1 MQEIKVL
8 STYRLSLKSK
18 ILDSAMLDFAQRGI
32 KSVKM
37 DDIAKGL
44 NISKRTL
51 YELYENKEILLYECI
66 KKAKTQDEREMLT
79 MMSQH
84 DNVIDIILNI
94 YKIKIE
100 QFKQVTPQFYSDLE
114 KFPKVMSYL
123 EEQHDR
129 DRVLQK
135 QFIVRGVEEGYFRKD
150 VDIDIV
156 IIMFDALSQYVR
168 RTRLYNQYPVKD
180 IFNNM
185 LFISFR
191 GICTQKGI
199 EVIDRFLT
207 NE

>member
-66 KKAKTQDEREMLT
+66 KKAKAQDEREMLA

-123 EEQHDR
+123 EEQHER

-135 QFIVRGVEEGYFRKD
+135 QFIVRGVEESYFRKD

>member
-66 KKAKTQDEREMLT
+66 KKAKAQDEREMLT

-84 DNVIDIILNI
+84 DNMIDIILNI

-123 EEQHDR
+123 EEQHER

-135 QFIVRGVEEGYFRKD
+135 EFIVRGVEEGYFRKD

>member
-66 KKAKTQDEREMLT
+66 KKAKAQDEREMLM

-123 EEQHDR
+123 EEQHER

-135 QFIVRGVEEGYFRKD
+135 EFIVRGVEEGYFRKD

>member
-8 STYRLSLKSK
+8 STYRLSLKGK
-18 ILDSAMLDFAQRGI
+18 ILEIAMSEFAQRGI

-66 KKAKTQDEREMLT
+66 KKAKAQDEREMLT

-123 EEQHDR
+123 EEQHER

-135 QFIVRGVEEGYFRKD
+135 EFIVRGVEEGYFRKD

-156 IIMFDALSQYVR
+156 IIMFEALSQYVR

>member
-66 KKAKTQDEREMLT
+66 KKAKAQDEREMLT

-135 QFIVRGVEEGYFRKD
+135 EFIVRGVEEGYFRKD

>member
-66 KKAKTQDEREMLT
+66 KKAKAQDEREMLT

-156 IIMFDALSQYVR
+156 IIMFDARSQYVR

>member
-66 KKAKTQDEREMLT
+66 KKAKAQDEREMLT

-123 EEQHDR
+123 EEQHER
-129 DRVLQK
+129 DHVLQK
-135 QFIVRGVEEGYFRKD
+135 EFIVRGVEEGYFRKD

>member
-66 KKAKTQDEREMLT
+66 KKAKAQDEREMLT

-123 EEQHDR
+123 EEQHER

-135 QFIVRGVEEGYFRKD
+135 EFIVRGVEEGYFRKD

-156 IIMFDALSQYVR
+156 IIMFEALSQYVR

>member
-66 KKAKTQDEREMLT
+66 KKAKAQDEREMLT

>member
-44 NISKRTL
+44 NIYKRTL

-66 KKAKTQDEREMLT
+66 KKAKAQDEREMLT

-123 EEQHDR
+123 EEQHER

-135 QFIVRGVEEGYFRKD
+135 EFIVRGVEEGYFRKD

>member
-66 KKAKTQDEREMLT
+66 KKAKAQDEREMLT

-123 EEQHDR
+123 EEQHER

-156 IIMFDALSQYVR
+156 IIMFEALSQYVR

>member
-66 KKAKTQDEREMLT
+66 KKAKAQDEREMLT

-156 IIMFDALSQYVR
+156 IIMFEALSQYVR

>member
-66 KKAKTQDEREMLT
+66 KKAKAQDEREMLT

-123 EEQHDR
+123 EEQHER

>member
-18 ILDSAMLDFAQRGI
+18 ILDTAMLDFAKRGI

-37 DDIAKGL
+37 DDIARGL

-51 YELYENKEILLYECI
+51 YEVYENKEILLYECI
-66 KKAKTQDEREMLT
+66 KKAKAQDECEMLA
-79 MMSQH
+79 MMSHH

-100 QFKQVTPQFYSDLE
+100 QFKQVTPLFYSDLE
-114 KFPKVMSYL
+114 KFPMVMSYL
-123 EEQHDR
+123 EEQHER

-156 IIMFDALSQYVR
+156 ITMFDALSQYVR
-168 RTRLYNQYPVKD
+168 RTRLYNHYPVKD

-199 EVIDRFLT
+199 KVIDRFLM

>member
-66 KKAKTQDEREMLT
+66 KKAKAQDEREMLT

-84 DNVIDIILNI
+84 NNVIDIILNI

-123 EEQHDR
+123 EEQHER

-135 QFIVRGVEEGYFRKD
+135 EFIVRGVEEGYFRKD

>member
-123 EEQHDR
+123 EEQHER

-135 QFIVRGVEEGYFRKD
+135 Q
-150 VDIDIV
+150 
-156 IIMFDALSQYVR
+156 L
-168 RTRLYNQYPVKD
+168 LP
-180 IFNNM
+180 
-185 LFISFR
+185 
-191 GICTQKGI
+191 
-199 EVIDRFLT
+199 
-207 NE
+207 

>member
-1 MQEIKVL
+1 
-8 STYRLSLKSK
+8 
-18 ILDSAMLDFAQRGI
+18 
-32 KSVKM
+32 
-37 DDIAKGL
+37 
-44 NISKRTL
+44 
-51 YELYENKEILLYECI
+51 
-66 KKAKTQDEREMLT
+66 
-79 MMSQH
+79 
-84 DNVIDIILNI
+84 
-94 YKIKIE
+94 
-100 QFKQVTPQFYSDLE
+100 
-114 KFPKVMSYL
+114 MSYL
-123 EEQHDR
+123 EEQHER

>member
-18 ILDSAMLDFAQRGI
+18 ILDLAMLDFAQRGI

-66 KKAKTQDEREMLT
+66 KKAKAQDEREMLT

-123 EEQHDR
+123 EEQHER

>member
-18 ILDSAMLDFAQRGI
+18 ILDSAMLAFAQRGI

-66 KKAKTQDEREMLT
+66 KKAKAQDEREMLT

-156 IIMFDALSQYVR
+156 IIMFEALSQYVR

>member
-66 KKAKTQDEREMLT
+66 KKAKAQDEREMLT

-123 EEQHDR
+123 EEQHER

-135 QFIVRGVEEGYFRKD
+135 QFIVRGVEVGYFRKD

>member
-18 ILDSAMLDFAQRGI
+18 ILDTAMLDFAKRGI

-37 DDIAKGL
+37 DDIARGL

-51 YELYENKEILLYECI
+51 YEIYENKEILLYECI
-66 KKAKTQDEREMLT
+66 KKAKAQDECEMLA
-79 MMSQH
+79 MMSHH

-100 QFKQVTPQFYSDLE
+100 QFKQVTPLFYSDLE
-114 KFPKVMSYL
+114 KFPMVMSYL
-123 EEQHDR
+123 EEQHER

-156 IIMFDALSQYVR
+156 ITMFDALSQYVR

-199 EVIDRFLT
+199 EVIDHFLM

>member
-66 KKAKTQDEREMLT
+66 KKAKAQDEREMLT

-123 EEQHDR
+123 EEQHER

-135 QFIVRGVEEGYFRKD
+135 EFIVRGVEEGYFRKD

>member
-66 KKAKTQDEREMLT
+66 KKAKAQDEREMLT

-123 EEQHDR
+123 EEQHER

-135 QFIVRGVEEGYFRKD
+135 EFIVRGVEEGYFRKD

-191 GICTQKGI
+191 GICTQQGI

>member
-51 YELYENKEILLYECI
+51 YKLYENKEILLYECI
-66 KKAKTQDEREMLT
+66 KKAKAQDEREMLT

-123 EEQHDR
+123 EEQHER
-129 DRVLQK
+129 DSVLQK

>member
-18 ILDSAMLDFAQRGI
+18 ILDTAMLDFAKRGI

-37 DDIAKGL
+37 DDIARGL

-51 YELYENKEILLYECI
+51 YEVYENKEILLYECI
-66 KKAKTQDEREMLT
+66 KKAKAQDECEMLA
-79 MMSQH
+79 MMSHH

-114 KFPKVMSYL
+114 KFPMVMSYL
-123 EEQHDR
+123 EEQHER

-156 IIMFDALSQYVR
+156 ITMFDALSQYVR

-199 EVIDRFLT
+199 KVIDRFLM

>member
-66 KKAKTQDEREMLT
+66 KKAKAQDEREMLT

-123 EEQHDR
+123 EEQHER

-135 QFIVRGVEEGYFRKD
+135 EFIVRGVEEGYFRKD

-191 GICTQKGI
+191 GICTQNGI

>member
-66 KKAKTQDEREMLT
+66 KKAKAQDEHEMLT

-156 IIMFDALSQYVR
+156 IIMFEALSQYVR

>member
-66 KKAKTQDEREMLT
+66 KKAKAQDEREMLT

-135 QFIVRGVEEGYFRKD
+135 QFIIRGVEEGYFRKD

-156 IIMFDALSQYVR
+156 IIMFEALSQYVR

>member
-37 DDIAKGL
+37 DDLAKGL

-66 KKAKTQDEREMLT
+66 KKAKAQDEREMLT

-123 EEQHDR
+123 EEQHER

-135 QFIVRGVEEGYFRKD
+135 EFIVRGVEEGYFRKD

-156 IIMFDALSQYVR
+156 IIMFEALSQYVR

>member
-44 NISKRTL
+44 NISKRTI

-66 KKAKTQDEREMLT
+66 KKAKAQDEREMLT

-123 EEQHDR
+123 EEQHER

-135 QFIVRGVEEGYFRKD
+135 EFIVRGVEEGYFRKD

>member
-8 STYRLSLKSK
+8 STYRLSLKGK
-18 ILDSAMLDFAQRGI
+18 ILEIAMSEFAQRGI

-51 YELYENKEILLYECI
+51 YEIYDNKELLLFECL
-66 KKAKTQDEREMLT
+66 KHATSQDEMRMMN
-79 MMSQH
+79 MMSQQN
-84 DNVIDIILNI
+84 NVIDIILNI

-100 QFKQVTPQFYSDLE
+100 QFKQVNPLFYSDIE
-114 KFPKVMSYL
+114 KFPTVMAFL
-123 EEQHDR
+123 DEQHKR
-129 DRVLQK
+129 DRILQK
-135 QFIVRGVEEGYFRKD
+135 QFLVRGVEEEYFRKD
-150 VDIDIV
+150 IDINIV
-156 IIMFDALSQYVR
+156 ITMFDALSQYVR
-168 RTRLYNQYPVKD
+168 HTRLYNQYPVKD

-207 NE
+207 NG